1 VNAVA
6 WFAFGVVVGMLG
18 ALPLGWFALQAIEQR
33 VAARSGDVVPPP
45 RRRRSQPAAD
55 TQDQIELDDDSI
67 NALAG
72 ELERAAALQGVN
84 LSPLEA
90 SKQAREM
97 FIASGIL

>member
-18 ALPLGWFALQAIEQR
+18 ALPLGWFVLQAIEQR
-33 VAARSGDVVPPP
+33 VALRTVDVPQP
-45 RRRRSQPAAD
+45 RRRRSQQATD
-55 TQDQIELDDDSI
+55 TQEQIELDDDSI